1 MLLDIKFMFCS
12 VHDFW
17 VLRTSVH
24 CPCFTNPRFTNLRYT
39 TSFFVNRSLF
49 TSLRFAQ
56 SSFELPRF
64 TSPHFGIVHVLDTK
78 FMFCN
83 VHDFWVLHKS
93 VLHSLC
99 FTNHHILRILLQSET
114 STLDVLRV
122 PLHSPLFKDHV
133 LRFDAS
139 DMQLQICF
147 TTLFFEHVCFT
158 KSIFVLQ
165 VQRFYEASALRLLP
179 RQCLSQSM
187 FLPSTIYL
195 STFITFCT
203 CSSDFTQLT
212 FCTVDSLQAGMDFL
226 GGGGGG
232 GCTHPL
238 ARCRVSTLKDFFL
251 LRKFLQLQEKKEN
264 TK

>member
-1 MLLDIKFMFCS
+1 M
-12 VHDFW
+12 
-17 VLRTSVH
+17 
-24 CPCFTNPRFTNLRYT
+24 
-39 TSFFVNRSLF
+39 
-49 TSLRFAQ
+49 
-56 SSFELPRF
+56 
-64 TSPHFGIVHVLDTK
+64 
-78 FMFCN
+78 
-83 VHDFWVLHKS
+83 
-93 VLHSLC
+93 LHSLC
-99 FTNHHILRILLQSET
+99 FTNHILRILLQSET

-122 PLHSPLFKDHV
+122 PLHHV

-226 GGGGGG
+226 GGGGVHTPPGQMQG
-232 GCTHPL
+232 FHFEGFFPFTEIFAI
-238 ARCRVSTLKDFFL
+238 ARKKRKYKIKGYMKEILK
-251 LRKFLQLQEKKEN
+251 N
-264 TK
+264 